1 MRFFA
6 WLARV
11 VLLGIAT
18 FSVGVWVLLMTAQ
31 STVLNR
37 DVAKGWLASSGAY
50 DHVLDSVVNLQ
61 NIGQGSSTLDQVSL
75 QKAVGNT
82 LTPVFIRQV
91 TETVLDSS
99 YDWLQG
105 KTATI
110 TFSIPLDAKR
120 AELQSQLA
128 TALAPELKGLPAC
141 TSGFSG
147 LTSSDVK
154 CLPQGTNANDAAAS
168 TAKQSIDGTDFLSQP
183 LTQDALGPIN
193 LQSWAWLP
201 AIVQQ
206 VGLLVI
212 VLPIAAVICGAG
224 YVLLSK
230 RRIAG
235 GRALAGHLLFGS
247 AIGTLAGASLWYFGG
262 GLQLSQVSD
271 QASQAALLKDVVQP
285 IFAQV
290 LPGIGFWLTVFS
302 GGIAL
307 ASAVAWVTLII
318 LSKRHVASTLTDVPP
333 LDSPKPQPIV
343 ATAKVEPATEKPLPA
358 AIIDKK

>member
-11 VLLGIAT
+11 ALLAITT
-18 FSVGVWVLLMTAQ
+18 FSVGAWVLLMTTQ

-37 DVAKGWLASSGAY
+37 NVVKGWLATSGAY
-50 DHVLDSVVNLQ
+50 DHVLDSIVNLQ
-61 NIGQGSSTLDQVSL
+61 NISQDSSTLDQASL

-91 TETVLDSS
+91 TETALDSG
-99 YDWLQG
+99 YDWLEG
-105 KTATI
+105 KSATI

-128 TALAPELKGLPAC
+128 DALAPELKGLPAC

-154 CLPQGTNANDAAAS
+154 CLPQGTNAQDAAAS
-168 TAKQSIDGTDFLSQP
+168 TAKQSIQGTDFLRQP
-183 LTQDALGPIN
+183 LTQDALGPTN
-193 LQSWAWLP
+193 LQDWAWLP

-206 VGLLVI
+206 VGLLTI
-212 VLPIAAVICGAG
+212 VLPIVAVVCGTG

-235 GRALAGHLLFGS
+235 GRMLAGHLLFGS
-247 AIGTLAGASLWYFGG
+247 AIGLLAGALLWYFGG
-262 GLQLSQVSD
+262 SLQLSQVTD
-271 QASQAALLKDVVQP
+271 QASQAALLKDVIQP

-290 LPGIGFWLTVFS
+290 LPGIGFWLTMFS
-302 GGIAL
+302 GTVAL
-307 ASAVAWVTLII
+307 ASAIAWITLII
-318 LSKRHVASTLTDVPP
+318 LSKRHAANALTDTPS
-333 LDSPKPQPIV
+333 LDLPKPQPAAV
-343 ATAKVEPATEKPLPA
+343 APKVELQEKPQSA